1 MKHRIF
7 FRKCTATL
15 GSKVMRMFFVVPSFF
30 FGTSLILS
38 GCSDKKEQKLSVQ
51 DETIR
56 NGPEKKGGCENLH
69 TVTDIND
76 LLLQMYENLDSH
88 CLFQLPRDDLEKK
101 WGIKVFGGSR
111 YSNEPESKSRVDG
124 PYFRGKPYRNPADAI
139 FVSKLDATS
148 ARAAY
153 FQIEPT
159 NAFLNSGGTF
169 FPSGRFPQGLPRP
182 YSIRSCTS
190 SAEHGPH
197 VVCTDEQIA
206 GGDLKKNT
214 FYYWVKNGAKSSPV
228 LFFRVGEKPDQNFIF
243 QEQPLDWN

>member
-1 MKHRIF
+1 MKRHIF
-7 FRKCTATL
+7 FRERTTTL
-15 GSKVMRMFFVVPSFF
+15 RSKVMQMLLVAHSFL

-51 DETIR
+51 NGATR
-56 NGPEKKGGCENLH
+56 NGQEKNGGCENLH
-69 TVTDIND
+69 AVTDIND

-88 CLFQLPRDDLEKK
+88 CLFQLPKDDLEKK
-101 WGIKVFGGSR
+101 WGIKIFGGNR
-111 YSNEPESKSRVDG
+111 NSNELERKFRVDG

-139 FVSKLDATS
+139 FVSKFGATP

-159 NAFLNSGGTF
+159 DAFLNSGGTF
-169 FPSGRFPQGLPRP
+169 FPGGRFPQGLPRP
-182 YSIRSCTS
+182 YSIRSCS
-190 SAEHGPH
+190 ISAEHGPKIM
-197 VVCTDEQIA
+197 CADEQIA

-228 LFFRVGEKPDQNFIF
+228 LFFHVGEKPGEYLIF
-243 QEQPLDWN
+243 QEQPLSWN